1 MQLSPPYVLP
11 ILVFLVLCMIW
22 AMPLLPCDIM
32 PVARGGK
39 K

>member
-1 MQLSPPYVLP
+1 MSLLYVLP

-22 AMPLLPCDIM
+22 AVLLLP
-32 PVARGGK
+32 PLTARGGK